1 MQNLALI
8 LEIKNKKTMNA
19 LEKKWMIVGA
29 IIIFIISLPLFITI
43 TMSPLV
49 PMPFYLIFLA
59 LFMSYGFILVLPL
72 IYIIEFKLLYNK
84 RNFGKIVLVKALIFA
99 ILNIY
104 YIWASWEYG
113 IAYQGELHTI
123 IVTIENAIC
132 FLCLIILAYLA
143 VLKNLKKLQYF
154 ANLFLFLLLSWC
166 AFPYLGEMI

>member
-1 MQNLALI
+1 MP
-8 LEIKNKKTMNA
+8 T
-19 LEKKWMIVGA
+19 LEKKWMIIGA
-29 IIIFIISLPLFITI
+29 IIIAIMSSPLFTTI
-43 TMSPLV
+43 TASPLV

-84 RNFGKIVLVKALIFA
+84 KNFGKIVLAMILLFSS
-99 ILNIY
+99 LNIY

-123 IVTIENAIC
+123 IVAIENAVC
-132 FLCLIILAYLA
+132 FLCLIILAYLGVA
-143 VLKNLKKLQYF
+143 KNVKKLQYF
-154 ANLFLFLLLSWC
+154 ANLLLFLLLSWC